1 MELKN
6 SAMFLAMLVVISAF
20 TGCLGDDDDDT
31 TTSNPGEDGGYEYA
45 TNVDSHRLLVDDVCD
60 IKALVEEFKWSEI
73 ETIYKDGVHS
83 DKGSSMRTL
92 QGFASAEGKMH
103 PYDDYYG
110 ETGSIDKFVMS
121 AIEGTGDFANASN
134 SVREQAIEKGI
145 QNLLMTA
152 YVIHEVNTAI
162 DKETKGTANAVHN
175 WDEGWA
181 FFHGA
186 SPGCG
191 PYATGGKRADN
202 FGTDNPSLAILE
214 AMKAGR
220 DVLNNDG
227 VTTEQ
232 DHADEVV
239 KNLVITYSQAAIRY
253 ASKMT
258 TDETLA
264 AAETHQSEG
273 MAFFMVIEPLVGIHT
288 SGCYNTETH
297 NVTYTNEADCNAKT
311 DGTYM
316 WGENWGAD
324 EIMSKVYDLSMNLT
338 EEREEGFDFKAEV
351 EKHLQP
357 AWDHYGITSTD
368 IGTLQ

>member
-1 MELKN
+1 MQLKN

-20 TGCLGDDDDDT
+20 TGCLGDDEEDSADSD
-31 TTSNPGEDGGYEYA
+31 PGEDGGYEYA
-45 TNVDSHRLLVDDVCD
+45 TNVDSHRLLVKDVCD
-60 IKALVEEFKWSEI
+60 IKSLVEEFKWDEI
-73 ETIYKDGVHS
+73 KTIYKDGKYS

-103 PYDDYYG
+103 PYDDYYNQ
-110 ETGSIDKFVMS
+110 TGSIDAFVMS
-121 AIEGTGDFANASN
+121 AIDGTGQFEGKTD

-152 YVIHEVNTAI
+152 YVIHELNTAI
-162 DKETKGTANAVHN
+162 DKETKGTDNAVHN

-186 SPGCG
+186 EPGCG

-202 FGTDNPSLAILE
+202 FATDNPSLAILD

-232 DHADEVV
+232 QHADKVV

-258 TDETLA
+258 SDETLA

-273 MAFFMVIEPLVGIHT
+273 MAFWMVIEPLVAIHT
-288 SGCYNTETH
+288 SGCYNMDTH
-297 NVTYTNEADCNAKT
+297 VATYSNEADCLAKT
-311 DGTYM
+311 DGNYT
-316 WGENWGAD
+316 WIKNWGAND
-324 EIMSKVYDLSMNLT
+324 INSKVYDLSMDLEQART
-338 EEREEGFDFKAEV
+338 DEFDFKANV

-357 AWDHYGITSTD
+357 AWDHYGITAED

>member
-20 TGCLGDDDDDT
+20 TGCIGDDDDDT
-31 TTSNPGEDGGYEYA
+31 TTSDPGEDGGYEYA

-60 IKALVEEFKWSEI
+60 IKALAEEAKWSEI

-83 DKGSSMRTL
+83 DKGNSMRTL
-92 QGFASAEGKMH
+92 QGFASAEGKKH
-103 PYDDYYG
+103 PYDDYYNQN
-110 ETGSIDKFVMS
+110 GSIDAFVMA
-121 AIEGTGDFANASN
+121 AINGDGIFKDKSDA
-134 SVREQAIEKGI
+134 VREQAIEKGI
-145 QNLLMTA
+145 QNVLLTA
-152 YVIHEVNTAI
+152 YTIHELESAI
-162 DKETKGTANAVHN
+162 AKEEAGTDNAVHN

-202 FGTDNPSLAILE
+202 FATDNPSLAILE
-214 AMKAGR
+214 AMKEGR
-220 DVLNNDG
+220 DALNNDDLAG
-227 VTTEQ
+227 TKAAR
-232 DHADEVV
+232 DKVV

-258 TDETLA
+258 SDETLA
-264 AAETHQSEG
+264 AAQTHQSEG
-273 MAFFMVIEPLVGIHT
+273 MAFWMVLEPLAATHT
-288 SGCYNTETH
+288 SGCYNRDTH
-297 NVTYTNEADCNAKT
+297 QAAYEDEATCTAKDGNYTWIA
-311 DGTYM
+311 
-316 WGENWGAD
+316 NWGAND
-324 EIMSKVYDLSMNLT
+324 INSKVYDLSMDLEQART
-338 EEREEGFDFKAEV
+338 DEFDFKAEV

-357 AWDHYGITSTD
+357 AWDYYGITSAD

>member
-20 TGCLGDDDDDT
+20 TGCVDDDEDT
-31 TTSNPGEDGGYEYA
+31 TTSDPGEDGGYEYA

-92 QGFASAEGKMH
+92 QGFASAEGKKH
-103 PYDDYYG
+103 PYDDYYN
-110 ETGSIDKFVMS
+110 ETGSIDKFIMS
-121 AIEGTGDFANASN
+121 AIEGTGIFANASN

-145 QNLLMTA
+145 QNVLMTA
-152 YVIHEVNTAI
+152 YVIHELNTAI
-162 DKETKGTANAVHN
+162 DKETAGTANAVHN

-191 PYATGGKRADN
+191 PYATGGKRAGN

-214 AMKAGR
+214 EMKAGR
-220 DVLNNDG
+220 DLLNNDG
-227 VTTEQ
+227 ITTEQ
-232 DHADEVV
+232 DNVDAIV

-258 TDETLA
+258 SDETLA
-264 AAETHQSEG
+264 AAQTHQAEG
-273 MAFFMVIEPLVGIHT
+273 MAFWMVIEPLVATYT
-288 SGCYNTETH
+288 SGCYNMDTH
-297 NVTYTNEADCNAKT
+297 QASYADAATCAAKEDGNYT
-311 DGTYM
+311 
-316 WGENWGAD
+316 WIPNWGAND
-324 EIMSKVYDLSMNLT
+324 INSKVYDLSMDLEQART
-338 EEREEGFDFKAEV
+338 DEFDFKANV

-357 AWDHYGITSTD
+357 VWDHFGITSTD